1 MFHGKHR
8 ARGTGPWQG
17 DDRGLRR
24 VGAVRSRAPSA
35 SAGGGLPVG
44 ILGGCVADR
53 AHADLPGGSDTYTS
67 VLLAI
72 VVGIV
77 HAGLAPV
84 LLIGG
89 VKPDLVLVAV
99 VLVTTSFGFTQGIT
113 WAFVSGTVANL
124 LVPEPLGSVPLAL
137 LAVAV
142 LVRAGGTVLGRL
154 WVYPIGAAFVGS
166 VVADFVS
173 LASLTFVGGSMGG
186 GVPLDLIMPAAVL
199 NAAIT
204 GLLLVPTRILVRR
217 YAPEERIAW

>member
-1 MFHGKHR
+1 M
-8 ARGTGPWQG
+8 
-17 DDRGLRR
+17 
-24 VGAVRSRAPSA
+24 
-35 SAGGGLPVG
+35 
-44 ILGGCVADR
+44 
-53 AHADLPGGSDTYTS
+53 
-67 VLLAI
+67 
-72 VVGIV
+72 VGIV

-84 LLIGG
+84 LLVGG

-154 WVYPIGAAFVGS
+154 VWVYPIGAAFVGS

-173 LASLTFVGGSMGG
+173 LASLTFVGGSTGG